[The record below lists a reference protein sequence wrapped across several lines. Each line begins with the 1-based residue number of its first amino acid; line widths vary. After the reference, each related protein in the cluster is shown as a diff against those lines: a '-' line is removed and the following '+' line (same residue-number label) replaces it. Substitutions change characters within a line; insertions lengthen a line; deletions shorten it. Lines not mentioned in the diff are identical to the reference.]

1 MSGTS
6 GTTSAL
12 PLMRYDLASLSWRT
26 CEDTSLWDLEMSSP
40 TFPEWGMTRAGV
52 LYELPTP
59 ERPTVAPAYSSLPTP
74 TADHSRGLPSSTT
87 DYQSLANVAAT
98 LLPTPTV
105 QDGENVAAP
114 SQMNRNSHPLNAL
127 VRLLPTPTV
136 MDMVANYTPEEW
148 EAWKDKQKTAHENG
162 NGHGASLT
170 QEALTLLPT
179 PTAQAAKHGETPDTT
194 ANGHGSNLWD
204 LPTLLPTPQASDQ
217 FGAKP
222 IIDRTKVDGYGAM
235 LRDLPWIGAST
246 DPPSTAGSTSSDE
259 SHPHL
264 PF

>member
-6 GTTSAL
+6 GPTCAL

-26 CEDTSLWDLEMSSP
+26 CADTSLWDLEMSSP

-59 ERPTVAPAYSSLPTP
+59 ERPTVAPASSSLPTP

-87 DYQSLANVAAT
+87 DYQSLPNVAAT

-105 QDGENVAAP
+105 
-114 SQMNRNSHPLNAL
+114 
-127 VRLLPTPTV
+127 
-136 MDMVANYTPEEW
+136 MDMGANYTPEEW
-148 EAWKDKQKTAHENG
+148 QAWKDKQKTAHENG